1 MSLDSFLNEKTT
13 ATNREIA
20 ITSIVTVIFGMA
32 VGYAMG
38 LSSAQTLPPP
48 PAGVDK
54 PAPQVIIIRPDQGPH
69 NPFKDETQNG
79 R

>member
-1 MSLDSFLNEKTT
+1 MSLDSYLSEKIT
-13 ATNREIA
+13 APRIEVI
-20 ITSIVTVIFGMA
+20 IVCIGCVIFG
-32 VGYAMG
+32 YI
-38 LSSAQTLPPP
+38 LSLVLANPKPLPQP

-69 NPFKDETQNG
+69 NPFKDEGQNN